1 MTLMTLARCL
11 ALPLA
16 LGSVLLMPQ
25 PAVGGGWWA
34 SINVDRTT
42 VIPGEEVEVSASVM
56 FPTTRAAEEAQET
69 GGFYVYL
76 LEGFDY
82 SVFDE
87 AMQEPNPRDW
97 WSLGSAEAIQVGQA
111 TVTVRDRNLARAS
124 ATFAVPELALGS
136 YHLML
141 CDADCNRPLG
151 DVIPRR
157 DFTVVADPA
166 TAGLTE
172 QVDSLQQRTQ
182 VNARDHSRELR
193 KAQDDAE
200 AADASVQSAGS
211 AIERLEERVD
221 SLAAESR
228 SAPGMAWW
236 GVAAL
241 LGAGAMIGALTA
253 LLIRRRR
260 PRTPRGGQVAG
271 WGPSDEEL
279 EELLATEPK
288 QPG

>member
-11 ALPLA
+11 APLLA

-25 PAVGGGWWA
+25 PAVGGGWSA

-42 VIPGEEVEVSASVM
+42 VTPGEEVEVSASAW
-56 FPTTRAAEEAQET
+56 FPTNRAAEEAQET

-76 LEGFDY
+76 LQGFDY
-82 SVFDE
+82 AVLDE
-87 AMQEPNPRDW
+87 PMQEPNPRDW

-111 TVTVRDRNLARAS
+111 TVTVGNRNLGRAS
-124 ATFAVPELALGS
+124 ATFAVPELPLGS

-141 CDADCNRPLG
+141 CDAGCNRPLG
-151 DVIPRR
+151 NVIPRR

-166 TAGLTE
+166 TAELTE

-182 VNARDHSRELR
+182 VTARDHSRELR

-200 AADASVQSAGS
+200 AADASIQSAGS

-221 SLAAESR
+221 SLAAES

-241 LGAGAMIGALTA
+241 LAAGAMIGALTA
-253 LLIRRRR
+253 LLIRRRS
-260 PRTPRGGQVAG
+260 RTSRGGPVAG
-271 WGPSDEEL
+271 WHPSDEEL